1 MGIKK
6 KIAYLGPPGTFTE
19 EALDKLIKE
28 PDRIEKIPC
37 NTVEEVIKS
46 VDRGYVD
53 EGLVP
58 IENSIEG
65 SVNITLDILTFES
78 EAKIIGEVS
87 IPVRHSLIGKKKIR
101 IKDIKKVISHPH
113 ATAQCRKFLS
123 TGLKDA
129 EIMAANS
136 TAEAV
141 RILKEK
147 NDDVAAIGT
156 KIAAKI
162 YGLEII
168 ENDIEDN
175 KDNKTRFVFIGNKI
189 QPKTGNDKTSIVCFL
204 KQDKPGSLYNI
215 LREFASRNINLT
227 RLESRP
233 AKKNLG
239 DYVFIIDMD
248 GHLHDDNVFEA
259 IEVLRRS
266 VYLVKIL
273 GSYPRES
280 SGFENNS
287 I

>member
-1 MGIKK
+1 MAVIK

-19 EALDKLIKE
+19 EALDRFVGDISQIK
-28 PDRIEKIPC
+28 KIPFS
-37 NTVEEVIKS
+37 TITEVIKS
-46 VDRGYVD
+46 VDKGEAD

-65 SVNITLDILTFES
+65 SVNITQDILTFES
-78 EAKIIGEVS
+78 ETKIIGEVT
-87 IPVRHSLIGKKKIR
+87 IPVKHSLISKKKIKLSKISR
-101 IKDIKKVISHPH
+101 IISHPH
-113 ATAQCRKFLS
+113 ATAQCRKFL
-123 TGLKDA
+123 TAKLK
-129 EIMAANS
+129 EIEIVAANS

-141 RILKEK
+141 RILKRED
-147 NDDVAAIGT
+147 DDVAAIGT
-156 KIAAKI
+156 RIAAKI

-168 ENDIEDN
+168 ESDIEDN

-189 QPKTGNDKTSIVCFL
+189 QPRTGSDKTSMVCFL
-204 KQDKPGSLYNI
+204 KEDRPGSLYNI
-215 LREFASRNINLT
+215 LKEFAQRNINLT

-239 DYVFIIDMD
+239 DYVFMIDLD
-248 GHLHDDNVFEA
+248 GHLHDKNVFEA

-273 GSYPRES
+273 GSYPKWKDK
-280 SGFENNS
+280 